1 MIDKYDNL
9 IVVQTFSK
17 SRSLAGIRLGVALG
31 SKEAISHL
39 YDVKNSF
46 NSYPIDYITQQ
57 IALASILDD
66 QDTKNKCSKII
77 ETREFTKT
85 KLKELGFKVTDSYAN
100 FVFTR
105 HPEID
110 GKELF
115 LALRKKGIIV
125 RHWDKERI
133 GQYLR
138 ISIGT
143 MEQMKI
149 MLEFLSEYIEKRS

>member
-1 MIDKYDNL
+1 
-9 IVVQTFSK
+9 
-17 SRSLAGIRLGVALG
+17 
-31 SKEAISHL
+31 
-39 YDVKNSF
+39 
-46 NSYPIDYITQQ
+46 
-57 IALASILDD
+57 
-66 QDTKNKCSKII
+66 
-77 ETREFTKT
+77 
-85 KLKELGFKVTDSYAN
+85 
-100 FVFTR
+100 
-105 HPEID
+105 
-110 GKELF
+110 LF

>member
-1 MIDKYDNL
+1 MIK
-9 IVVQTFSK
+9 
-17 SRSLAGIRLGVALG
+17 
-31 SKEAISHL
+31 
-39 YDVKNSF
+39 
-46 NSYPIDYITQQ
+46 
-57 IALASILDD
+57 IL
-66 QDTKNKCSKII
+66 KINVL
-77 ETREFTKT
+77 

-100 FVFTR
+100 FVFAR

-110 GKELF
+110 GKELI

-125 RHWDKERI
+125 RHWNKERI
-133 GQYLR
+133 DQYLR

>member
-1 MIDKYDNL
+1 MVL
-9 IVVQTFSK
+9 S
-17 SRSLAGIRLGVALG
+17 
-31 SKEAISHL
+31 
-39 YDVKNSF
+39 

-100 FVFTR
+100 FVFAR
-105 HPEID
+105 HSEID

-125 RHWDKERI
+125 RHWNKERI
-133 GQYLR
+133 DQYLR

-143 MEQMKI
+143 MEQIKI